1 METLNQGWKN
11 IALRKRTLISII
23 AVIMV
28 VGAFALVWWLYQPKY
43 GVLFAN
49 LEQTDAAEITQR
61 LKAMEVPFSLE
72 NGGTT
77 IKVDEKTLNETR
89 LGLASEQLAL
99 TKPVGFEIFDDA
111 DFGLTEFAQK
121 VNYQRAL
128 EGELARTITANKLY
142 KQARVHL
149 SIPEKRSFQR
159 EELKTKAAVTVVTV
173 DQSRLNFQQ
182 VAGIQRLV
190 SSAVPEL
197 DKDNVTVLDGVG
209 RSYDF
214 SDPEL
219 DVTGSGN
226 MRLAYQ
232 EKVESYLVRK
242 IEQVLDPVFGKDSF
256 QIGVNTTLDFNK
268 IRSKKQELTTIGNDD
283 AGYVKRR
290 IERRDETNEPKI
302 KDVKNLSVEEEFE
315 FGKEMIET
323 ETAAGQLSRLTVAVV
338 INGTVAKQDIESVH
352 ELIAAT
358 VGIDPNRGDL
368 LTVKAIPSYRKLSG
382 GNEATI
388 VQSTETIE
396 QTEIVKNIAKS
407 ETDALQ
413 IKDMVSAFF
422 KPNYVILALGTIF
435 VVIVLIAAK
444 VKSQLGSPKK
454 LSNKEREELLQ
465 DVQDWLKIENMTKET
480 VS

>member
-209 RSYDF
+209 
-214 SDPEL
+214 
-219 DVTGSGN
+219 
-226 MRLAYQ
+226 
-232 EKVESYLVRK
+232 
-242 IEQVLDPVFGKDSF
+242 
-256 QIGVNTTLDFNK
+256 
-268 IRSKKQELTTIGNDD
+268 
-283 AGYVKRR
+283 
-290 IERRDETNEPKI
+290 
-302 KDVKNLSVEEEFE
+302 
-315 FGKEMIET
+315 
-323 ETAAGQLSRLTVAVV
+323 
-338 INGTVAKQDIESVH
+338 
-352 ELIAAT
+352 
-358 VGIDPNRGDL
+358 
-368 LTVKAIPSYRKLSG
+368 
-382 GNEATI
+382 
-388 VQSTETIE
+388 
-396 QTEIVKNIAKS
+396 
-407 ETDALQ
+407 
-413 IKDMVSAFF
+413 AF
-422 KPNYVILALGTIF
+422 I
-435 VVIVLIAAK
+435 
-444 VKSQLGSPKK
+444 
-454 LSNKEREELLQ
+454 
-465 DVQDWLKIENMTKET
+465 
-480 VS
+480 